1 MRTVGNCK
9 IPPITFSASAESFI
23 VGARFNDEM
32 SRLSGGGHVPKG
44 VYYFK
49 THKEAN
55 QFDLDCLAKKMA
67 KMAAKRA
74 YL

>member
-1 MRTVGNCK
+1 
-9 IPPITFSASAESFI
+9 
-23 VGARFNDEM
+23 M

-44 VYYFK
+44 VYYFA

-67 KMAAKRA
+67 QMAAKRVQ
-74 YL
+74 